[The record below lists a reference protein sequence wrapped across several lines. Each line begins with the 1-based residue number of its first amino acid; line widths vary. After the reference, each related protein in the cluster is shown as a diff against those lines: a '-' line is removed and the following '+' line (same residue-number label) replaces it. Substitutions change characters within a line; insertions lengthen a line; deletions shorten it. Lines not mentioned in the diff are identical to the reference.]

1 MAVSGISSNDTT
13 VLASAASGDTTSKST
28 SKTTGGFDTDTFM
41 QLLLAELQHQ
51 DPLEPMDNNQLVGQM
66 AQLNSLQKLTSMDTN
81 IQTMKD
87 YMETLLGI
95 SS

>member
-1 MAVSGISSNDTT
+1 MAISGISSNDTT
-13 VLASAASGDTTSKST
+13 VLAGASGSTTTNKS
-28 SKTTGGFDTDTFM
+28 STTLGGGFDTDTFM

-51 DPLEPMDNNQLVGQM
+51 DPLEPMNNTELVGQM
-66 AQLNSLQKLTSMDTN
+66 AQLNSLQKLTSLDSN
-81 IQTMKD
+81 IDTMKD